1 MSLEVIVNGL
11 ASGEHRGMEF
21 SVGGV
26 YGVLKEMDKGDGS
39 AVP

>member
-1 MSLEVIVNGL
+1 VNGL
-11 ASGEHRGMEF
+11 ANGEHRGMEF

-26 YGVLKEMDKGDGS
+26 HGVLTEMDKGDGS